1 MRLIVGISGA
11 SGVIMGYY
19 LLKVLHEMPEIE
31 THLVISEGA
40 AKNFAYETELS
51 LDEVRALAD
60 VVHDNRNMAASISSG
75 SFKTDGMIVVPCS
88 MKTVSGIAN
97 GFAENLLLRAADV
110 CIKEGRKVVLVPREM
125 PLSRI
130 HLANI
135 KLAADYGCAIVP
147 PMLIFYNDADTVEK
161 QVQHVIGKILRQFG
175 IEYKCFRPWKGDD

>member
-60 VVHDNRNMAASISSG
+60 VVHDNRNKAASISSG

-97 GFAENLLLRAADV
+97 GFAENLLLRAAD
-110 CIKEGRKVVLVPREM
+110 
-125 PLSRI
+125 
-130 HLANI
+130 
-135 KLAADYGCAIVP
+135 
-147 PMLIFYNDADTVEK
+147 
-161 QVQHVIGKILRQFG
+161 
-175 IEYKCFRPWKGDD
+175 